1 MSLLVVGLSHRSAP
15 VPLLERA
22 SIGPDDVPKALHELL
37 RSEHIAEVL
46 VLSTC
51 NRIEIYADVE
61 RFHGGVNDVSALLAR
76 HAGLDVVDLGAHLYV
91 HYEDAAVRHLF
102 AVASGLDSMVVGE
115 SQVLGQVRL
124 AYAIARAEAAV
135 GRVLHEL
142 CQQALR
148 VGKRVH
154 ADTGIDRAGASLV
167 AVALDEAR
175 QVLGELTGRRAVI
188 VGAGAMGALAG
199 TTMRRCGV
207 TDVVIANRTP
217 ANAARLGT
225 ALDGRPIPMTAVE
238 AELATADLM
247 LACTGATG
255 PVVTADVV
263 ERAVARRAG
272 RPLVILDLALPRDV
286 DPAVATLPGVQYVDL
301 EHLQSVLGGSQTDQE
316 IDAATAIVDAEVAAF
331 LTWQRSTEVA
341 PTVAALRSHAAEVVD
356 AELLR
361 LARRIPD
368 LDPAARAE
376 VGNAVRRVVDKLLH
390 APTVRMKELAGAPG
404 GESYAL
410 ALRELFGLDPASTD
424 LVEAVALPPEL
435 TGENP

>member
-1 MSLLVVGLSHRSAP
+1 MSLLVVGLSYRSAP

-61 RFHGGVNDVSALLAR
+61 KFHGGVNDVSALLAR
-76 HAGLDVVDLGAHLYV
+76 HAGLDVVDLSANLYV
-91 HYEDAAVRHLF
+91 HYEDVAVRHLF

-115 SQVLGQVRL
+115 SQVLGQLRA
-124 AYAIARAEAAV
+124 AYAVARAESAV

-154 ADTGIDRAGASLV
+154 TDTGIDKAGASLV
-167 AVALDEAR
+167 AVALDEAQR
-175 QVLGELTGRRAVI
+175 ALRDLAPRRALI

-199 TTMRRCGV
+199 TSMRRRGL
-207 TDVVIANRTP
+207 TDLVVANRTP
-217 ANAARLGT
+217 ANAARLAD
-225 ALDGRPIPMTAVE
+225 ALDGRAVVMAAVE
-238 AELATADLM
+238 VELATADIL
-247 LACTGATG
+247 LASTGATG
-255 PVVTADVV
+255 LVIAADLV
-263 ERAVARRAG
+263 ERAVAQRAG

-286 DPAVATLPGVQYVDL
+286 APSVASLAGVTYIDL
-301 EHLQSVLGGSQTDQE
+301 EHLQTVLGGSPADPE
-316 IDAATAIVDAEVAAF
+316 IGAATLIVDAEVEAF

-341 PTVAALRSHAAEVVD
+341 PTVAALRSHAADVVD

-361 LARRIPD
+361 LARRVPD

-376 VGNAVRRVVDKLLH
+376 VAQSVRRVVDKLLH
-390 APTVRMKELAGAPG
+390 APTVRMKELAGVPG
-404 GESYAL
+404 GETYAQ
-410 ALRELFGLDPASTD
+410 ALRELFGLDPGSTD
-424 LVEAVALPPEL
+424 LAEAVALPPEL
-435 TGENP
+435 TGEAR